1 MSRSTS
7 ATPTSSRCW
16 SSRRP
21 SGSVTSSSSEIIF
34 EALPVDDPK
43 QRRPDI
49 ALARELLGWSPEV
62 SLRDGLERTISES
75 GAEVLVG

>member
-1 MSRSTS
+1 MELAET
-7 ATPTSSRCW
+7 
-16 SSRRP
+16 
-21 SGSVTSSSSEIIF
+21 VKEITSSSSEIVF

-62 SLRDGLERTISES
+62 PLREGLERTIKAS